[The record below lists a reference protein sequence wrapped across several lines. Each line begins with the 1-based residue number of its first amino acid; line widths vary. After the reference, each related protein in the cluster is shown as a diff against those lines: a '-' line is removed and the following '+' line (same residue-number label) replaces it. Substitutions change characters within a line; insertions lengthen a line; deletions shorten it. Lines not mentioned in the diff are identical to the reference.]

1 MKFSHAAL
9 TPRARCVFTAFVAIF
24 RVGSIIYPGKLRMPD
39 WEIASR
45 VAASPRKV
53 RVSKRNGSHDTVKK
67 LESLEIEPGRTE
79 ETLKGGLESRS
90 E

>member
-1 MKFSHAAL
+1 
-9 TPRARCVFTAFVAIF
+9 
-24 RVGSIIYPGKLRMPD
+24 MPD

-53 RVSKRNGSHDTVKK
+53 RVSKRNGSHDAVTK

-79 ETLKGGLESRS
+79 ETLKGCLESRS
-90 E
+90 ESLWFLGGVVVIIVSPIII

>member
-1 MKFSHAAL
+1 
-9 TPRARCVFTAFVAIF
+9 
-24 RVGSIIYPGKLRMPD
+24 MPD